1 MKIQHQT
8 RNGLLCS
15 RSCTTQPRHILAS
28 KTENTRTGSTPT
40 TSSYRLLWAKETKPT
55 RECCK
60 PGALDP
66 PLQHTKMPAD
76 CYKNTPVHWSRT
88 GGIGRQWSCRELL
101 TVTTWRASTM
111 GWRKCGDP
119 KRRDLFNWN
128 QQMEWRPSLTA
139 RFVARWSEH
148 FQKLLNVPGDIDH
161 EALDNIPQRII
172 KTSLDEIPTMDE
184 MARAIAG
191 LKDGKAPGGDG
202 IPAEVWK
209 HGGDNLFSRLHQLIT
224 NAWEMGSVPQ
234 AWKDAS
240 IVTIYKKGDRTDCG
254 NYRGISLLSIAG
266 KIFARI
272 LLNRLSTHITPEVVP
287 ETQCGFRGNR
297 STVDMIFCLRQLQ
310 EKCIEQDRPL
320 YMVFVDFS
328 KAIDTVGR
336 TGLWQLLRKYGCP
349 EKFTTMIEALHTGM
363 MTNVSVGGEVS
374 ESFSVTNGVKQGCV
388 LAPTLFSIFLSAML
402 DEAFRD
408 MGMASTYSPDRAL
421 TFSTS
426 PTSEQSPRLL
436 GYWWRELLFA
446 DDSAL
451 VAHSAEEMQKIVDAF
466 SDASKKFGL
475 KINIKKTEVL
485 YQSNSTRTREEDIM
499 VDGNKLNSVLEF
511 TYLGSTISSDGC
523 IDDEIQRRMAK
534 ASASFG
540 RLRQRLWNNHH
551 VSMRVKGK
559 IYRAI
564 VLFTLLYGA
573 EAWTVYRRQ
582 VKKLHAFMMRHLRS
596 IMRITWMDKVTHKE
610 ILERTGLPSME
621 DLLIRK
627 NLRWTGHLMRMSPDR
642 LPKQVLY
649 SQLSSGHRKR
659 GRPRLRF
666 KDTIKRNLK
675 MRDIKIESWT
685 SLSQQRDKWRAT
697 VKWWKQSLSLRDRQ
711 HDDDDGDT
719 NMQCRWQASRPSIHI
734 MAVCN
739 LCLMDVKPGQR
750 REKLVKQLDGCYTRT
765 YWAAFTKHRTNY
777 TVHAYGMGK
786 RLL

>member
-1 MKIQHQT
+1 
-8 RNGLLCS
+8 
-15 RSCTTQPRHILAS
+15 
-28 KTENTRTGSTPT
+28 
-40 TSSYRLLWAKETKPT
+40 
-55 RECCK
+55 
-60 PGALDP
+60 
-66 PLQHTKMPAD
+66 
-76 CYKNTPVHWSRT
+76 
-88 GGIGRQWSCRELL
+88 
-101 TVTTWRASTM
+101 
-111 GWRKCGDP
+111 
-119 KRRDLFNWN
+119 
-128 QQMEWRPSLTA
+128 
-139 RFVARWSEH
+139 
-148 FQKLLNVPGDIDH
+148 
-161 EALDNIPQRII
+161 
-172 KTSLDEIPTMDE
+172 MDE
-184 MARAIAG
+184 MAKAIAG

-224 NAWEMGSVPQ
+224 NAWKVGSVPQ
-234 AWKDAS
+234 TWKDAS

-272 LLNRLSTHITPEVVP
+272 LLNRLSIHTKGSSRDSVS
-287 ETQCGFRGNR
+287 FRGNR

-328 KAIDTVGR
+328 KALNTVGR
-336 TGLWQLLRKYGCP
+336 TGLWQLLRKNGCL
-349 EKFTTMIEALHTGM
+349 EKFTTMIESLHTAIIA
-363 MTNVSVGGEVS
+363 NVSVGGEVP

-402 DEAFRD
+402 DDAFRD
-408 MGMASTYSPDRAL
+408 MGDGVYIQSRQSADLFNVAHFRANTKTTRIL
-421 TFSTS
+421 M
-426 PTSEQSPRLL
+426 
-436 GYWWRELLFA
+436 RELLFA

-451 VAHSAEEMQKIVDAF
+451 VAHSAEEMQNIVDAF
-466 SDASKKFGL
+466 SNASKKFGL

-485 YQSNSTRTREEDIM
+485 YQPNSTRTREEDIM

-564 VLFTLLYGA
+564 VLSTLLYGA
-573 EAWTVYRRQ
+573 EAWTLYRRQ

-596 IMRITWMDKVTHKE
+596 IMRITWMDKVTNKE

-649 SQLSSGHRKR
+649 SQLSSGHRNR

-675 MRDIKIESWT
+675 LRDIKIDSWT

-697 VKWWKQSLSLRDRQ
+697 VK
-711 HDDDDGDT
+711 
-719 NMQCRWQASRPSIHI
+719 
-734 MAVCN
+734 
-739 LCLMDVKPGQR
+739 
-750 REKLVKQLDGCYTRT
+750 
-765 YWAAFTKHRTNY
+765 
-777 TVHAYGMGK
+777 
-786 RLL
+786 